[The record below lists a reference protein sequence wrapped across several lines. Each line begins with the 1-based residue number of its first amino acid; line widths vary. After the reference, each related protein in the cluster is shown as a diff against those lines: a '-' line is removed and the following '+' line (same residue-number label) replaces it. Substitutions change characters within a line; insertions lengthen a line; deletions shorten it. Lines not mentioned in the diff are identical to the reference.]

1 MKNLFFV
8 PIFAIMTGAA
18 PYNEQ
23 PGGAPPPESA
33 GEAREYDADI
43 DTVDADDP
51 RVAAGNSGWVPS
63 PLPSA
68 GTWLENA
75 TRLYY
80 DSAILLAWRNEL
92 GDFAPA
98 LLGSTLVRDTNTVQQ
113 VTIAVPARNDFLLK
127 SSDPG
132 GAHAYYASRET
143 ENVSQRPV
151 LIVNGTARYQ
161 ATRDTYLSTRSIT
174 PVGTAI
180 QLLDRDTMLVA
191 FDGYTPRAGDNVQ
204 LQLTSTKQYGDH
216 ELRVYAPDIRFELP
230 VIDAAVNP
238 AIVSNTEPADLP
250 PRPNYRV
257 NAGVGIATISGTD
270 KTFLNARII
279 LPPAGEYV
287 MTTVMQLGTDW
298 PDAGGKLPGLANTGQ
313 ALNTGGRK
321 MIIDG
326 INCNNAGWGGRPA
339 NGCRWSARTGFRG
352 RSGDRV
358 GLATYFYAIDP
369 SNAYGWSDP
378 WPMSVNVGRWFA
390 IVQRVKVNNVGEADG
405 RLSYWLCADNGCF
418 PTYDRKDIKWRTAD
432 LQQALLS
439 EAWIDVF
446 CGGSRCGTVQPLP
459 TATYRLKRA
468 TVTRGLPD
476 LSALEAEVQALNGD

>member
-1 MKNLFFV
+1 MKNLIYV
-8 PIFAIMTGAA
+8 SMFAVLAGAA
-18 PYNEQ
+18 PSPEQ
-23 PGGAPPPESA
+23 AASAPVPEA
-33 GEAREYDADI
+33 MAEAQELDADA
-43 DTVDADDP
+43 DTVAADDP
-51 RVAAGNSGWVPS
+51 LIASGSSALVPLAL
-63 PLPSA
+63 PLA

-80 DSAILLAWRNEL
+80 DSAILLAWRSEL
-92 GDFAPA
+92 GDYAPA
-98 LLGSTLVRDTNTVQQ
+98 VLGSAPVPDTNLIRR

-127 SSDPG
+127 SSEPG
-132 GAHAYYASRET
+132 GDHAYYASREAADPA
-143 ENVSQRPV
+143 QRPA
-151 LIVNGTARYQ
+151 LIVNGTDRFE
-161 ATRDTYLSTRSIT
+161 ATRDTYLSTRSTT
-174 PVGTAI
+174 PVGTST
-180 QLLDRDTMLVA
+180 QLVDRDAMLIA
-191 FDGYTPRAGDNVQ
+191 FDGYEPRAGDSVQ
-204 LQLTSTKQYGDH
+204 LQLTTTKQYGDH
-216 ELRVYAPDIRFELP
+216 DLRVYAPDIRFELP
-230 VIDAAVNP
+230 VIDAPLDP
-238 AIVSNTEPADLP
+238 AIVSNAEPADLR

-257 NAGVGIATISGTD
+257 VEGVGVATISGTD
-270 KTFLNARII
+270 KTFLNTRLI

-358 GLATYFYAIDP
+358 GLATYFYALDP
-369 SNAYGWSDP
+369 SNDYGWSDP

-405 RLSYWLCADNGCF
+405 RLSYWLCADSGCF
-418 PTYDRKDIKWRTAD
+418 PTYDRKDIRWRAAD
-432 LQQALLS
+432 LQEALLS

-446 CGGSRCGTVQPLP
+446 CGGSKCGKVVPLP
-459 TATYRLKRA
+459 TATYRLKRT

-476 LSALEAEVQALNGD
+476 LGALEAEVRTLNGD